1 MGCSHHISLHF
12 TEKQDFFVMNIIKQS
27 VCNGSSGISKSA
39 ILRAL
44 IRLLQQL
51 DVDVT
56 GVCTEDQL
64 LERLKNSIQDPS
76 ISP

>member
-1 MGCSHHISLHF
+1 
-12 TEKQDFFVMNIIKQS
+12 MNMIKQS
-27 VCNGSSGISKSA
+27 VCDGGSGISKSA

-51 DVDVT
+51 DVDVA

-76 ISP
+76 NIPIATHHYSDDKSII